1 MASFSRLLASL
12 MLLSL
17 SASTPLDPEVSDSA
31 ALKAD
36 DECEASSSTCGFN
49 ALQLSRGV
57 SSTKDSEEP
66 PHHHHHHSLGIVDE
80 MYTFGAPGT
89 AKPAFTNLAS
99 ADGIFIGLRLY
110 TENIFGVNRES
121 SQVDGGAVFDDYLHP
136 EIGVVALHWK
146 EDSTYVPG
154 RGHPSWPIQS
164 QPGKAIFM
172 DWGLHKEKNYQDR
185 LNAITVDKMSVN
197 NQELFRKARLM
208 VSLAFGAYSDTPD
221 MKAKARYGLPGWK
234 VVAHEIQ
241 NTLEAKDSIWLVQE
255 QDTMDCAFVFT
266 GTSTFA
272 ELGTSIKSVG
282 HPFCGFKE
290 VHRGYQDKL
299 YWLMKGLMPKLR
311 PKMAQCNRMTCTGHS
326 LGGSLCDVW
335 SACANSKRTNDKHYK
350 LQMWTKGVPQL
361 MPEI

>member
-17 SASTPLDPEVSDSA
+17 SASALLDPEVSDSA
-31 ALKAD
+31 ALQAD
-36 DECEASSSTCGFN
+36 DECEASSSTCGLN
-49 ALQLSRGV
+49 ALQLSSRDI
-57 SSTKDSEEP
+57 KQQDSEE
-66 PHHHHHHSLGIVDE
+66 LGVVDE

-185 LNAITVDKMSVN
+185 LNEITVLEMSTAITVDKMSVN